1 MRLPPLVL
9 ATALVTTLALPPTSF
24 AQPAAR
30 DASSSNARAGDEP
43 GKSDRTGVDRPDQA
57 AKDVAEQKI
66 TPGDIATAPIH
77 EVARATHH
85 VWSAGGHALP
95 YTATAGTLTLRD
107 DEGKPIASM
116 FYVAYVADHGHGDS
130 RRPVTFFYNGGP
142 GSSTLWLH
150 MGSLGPV
157 RIHTDS
163 PQATRNAPFDLE
175 PNQYSLIDKSDL
187 VFLDAI
193 GTGFSRPLGDTKLEA
208 FWGVDQD
215 IDAFTR
221 GIQRYL
227 TINDRWNSPKFLF
240 GESYGTTRS
249 AGLAYAL
256 QDHGIQLNGVTLLSS
271 ILNYGIRQPGYD
283 QTYIAYLPSY
293 AATAWY
299 HNRIPNRPA
308 DLQAFLTE
316 VRTYARGPY
325 AAALAKGQ
333 DISPEEKAAVARQL
347 SLYTGL
353 SPQFLINA
361 DLRVDLGRFR
371 TEVLRDQGEIVG
383 RYDSRFTGFNPDAG
397 GENAEYDPSDTG
409 ITGAFV
415 AAFQGYLT
423 GELDY
428 HTELTYRPTNY
439 NRDLHWD
446 FKHKPPGA
454 QGPYGTQA
462 NVDVAID
469 LGTAMRENPHL
480 LVESLNGVYDLA
492 TPFFGTEYDLGHM
505 ELPGSLKGNVRFS
518 YYPSGHMVY
527 LNPDALPKFKG
538 DIDRFYDDATGGG

>member
-1 MRLPPLVL
+1 MRLTALVL
-9 ATALVTTLALPPTSF
+9 ASALVTTLSAPPVF
-24 AQPAAR
+24 AQTAASPDR
-30 DASSSNARAGDEP
+30 THNERAGDEP
-43 GKSDRTGVDRPDQA
+43 GKTDRTGVERPDQG
-57 AKDVAEQKI
+57 AKDVGEGKI
-66 TPGDIATAPIH
+66 SPADIATAPIH
-77 EVARATHH
+77 EIARSTHH

-116 FYVAYVADHGHGDS
+116 FYVAYVADHAKGDS

-157 RIHTDS
+157 RVHTDS
-163 PQATRNAPFDLE
+163 PQSTRNAPFDLE
-175 PNQYSLIDKSDL
+175 PNKYSLIDKSDL

-249 AGLAYAL
+249 AGLSYAL
-256 QDHGIQLNGVTLLSS
+256 QEHGIQLNGVTLLSS

-283 QTYIAYLPSY
+283 QTYIAFLPSY

-308 DLQAFLTE
+308 DLQPFLTE
-316 VRTYARGPY
+316 VRNYARGPY

-333 DISPEEKAAVARQL
+333 DVSPEEKAAVAHQL

-361 DLRVDLGRFR
+361 DLRVDLNRFR
-371 TEVLRDQGEIVG
+371 TEELRDQGLIVG

-415 AAFQGYLT
+415 AAFESYLT
-423 GELDY
+423 GDLDF
-428 HTELTYRPTNY
+428 HSELTYRPTSY
-439 NRDLHWD
+439 NQNLQWD
-446 FKHKPPGA
+446 FKHKPPNA
-454 QGPYGTQA
+454 RGPYSTQSS
-462 NVDVAID
+462 VDVAID

-480 LVESLNGVYDLA
+480 KVESLNGVYDLA

-505 ELPGSLKGNVRFS
+505 ELPGSLKSNLRFS
-518 YYPSGHMVY
+518 YFPSGHMVY
-527 LNPDALPKFKG
+527 LNPEALPAFKSA
-538 DIDRFYDDATGGG
+538 IDSFYDDATSGS

>member
-1 MRLPPLVL
+1 MRLTALLL
-9 ATALVTTLALPPTSF
+9 ATALGAAPLAAY

-30 DASSSNARAGDEP
+30 NSETANARAGDEP
-43 GKSDRTGVDRPDQA
+43 GRDRDGVERPDTE
-57 AKDVAEQKI
+57 AKHAGEEKI
-66 TPGDIATAPIH
+66 SPADIATAPVH
-77 EVARATHH
+77 EVSRSTRH
-85 VWSAGGHALP
+85 VWSAGGQSVP

-116 FYVAYVADHGHGDS
+116 FYVAYVADHAKGDR

-157 RIHTDS
+157 RIRTDS
-163 PQATRNAPFDLE
+163 PQATHNAPFDLG
-175 PNQYSLIDKSDL
+175 PNADSLIDKSDL

-215 IDAFTR
+215 LDAFTR
-221 GIQRYL
+221 GIQRYI

-249 AGLAYAL
+249 AGLSYML
-256 QDHGIQLNGVTLLSS
+256 QDKGIQLNGVTILSS

-299 HNRIPNRPA
+299 HNRIANRPA
-308 DLQAFLTE
+308 ELAPFLAE
-316 VRTYARGPY
+316 VRAYARGPY

-333 DISPEEKAAVARQL
+333 DLPPEEKAAVARQL

-353 SPQFLINA
+353 SPQFLINSN
-361 DLRVDLGRFR
+361 LRVDLNRFR
-371 TEVLRDQGEIVG
+371 SEVLRDQGQIVG

-397 GENAEYDPSDTG
+397 EDNAEYDPSDTG

-415 AAFQGYLT
+415 ASFQSYLA
-423 GELDY
+423 EQLEY
-428 HTELTYRPTNY
+428 KSELTYRPTSY
-439 NRDLHWD
+439 NRNLQWD
-446 FKHKPPGA
+446 FKHKAPG
-454 QGPYGTQA
+454 QTYPQST
-462 NVDVAID
+462 VDVAVD
-469 LGTAMRENPHL
+469 LGAALRQNPHL
-480 LVESLNGVYDLA
+480 KLESLNGWYDMA
-492 TPFFGTEYDLGHM
+492 TPFFGTEYDIGHM
-505 ELPGSLKGNVRFS
+505 ELPPSVARNIRFS

-527 LNPDALPKFKG
+527 LNPDALHQMKA
-538 DIDRFYDDATGGG
+538 DVARFYDDAASGG